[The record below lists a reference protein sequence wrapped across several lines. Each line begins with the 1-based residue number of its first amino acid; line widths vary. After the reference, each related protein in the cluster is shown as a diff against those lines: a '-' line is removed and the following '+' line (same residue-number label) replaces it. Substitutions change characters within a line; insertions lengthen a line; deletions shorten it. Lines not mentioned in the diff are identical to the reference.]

1 VIQTDAIVLHTM
13 EYRETSRIVR
23 LATRDLG
30 VVSAIARGAK
40 RPKSKFGQGL
50 DLFTSGVAHLIVS
63 PQKDLH
69 SLTGFDATLAR
80 PALAASLQRFGAAA
94 ALSELCLRFG
104 MEAAPSVHDALGQG
118 LDALCL
124 ADSHTAPV
132 TALAA
137 GWRIVSELGFAPT
150 VDRCAVCHRE
160 LAPDEETRF
169 GHRAGGAVCKQ
180 CSGNVPGARAL
191 PAPARRTMAGWL
203 EGQQGLPLE
212 SATTRAHQRLLRE
225 FLEEHLM
232 DGRALVAFVG
242 WERGFALATAE
253 TA

>member
-1 VIQTDAIVLHTM
+1 VIQTEAIVLHTM

-63 PQKDLH
+63 PAKDLH
-69 SLTGFDATLAR
+69 TLTGFDATQAR

-104 MEAAPSVHDALGQG
+104 MEAAPSVHDALGRG
-118 LDALCL
+118 LDALSV
-124 ADSHTAPV
+124 ADAQSAAV

-137 GWRIVSELGFAPT
+137 GWQIVSELGFAPT

-160 LAPDEETRF
+160 LAADEETRF
-169 GHRAGGAVCKQ
+169 AHRAGGAVCDQ
-180 CSGNVPGARAL
+180 CKGSVPGARAL
-191 PAPARRTMAGWL
+191 PAGARRTLAGWL
-203 EGQQGLPLE
+203 EGHVGSVLDG
-212 SATTRAHQRLLRE
+212 ATTRAHQRLLRE

-242 WERGFALATAE
+242 WERGFALTTAE